1 MDRFIATN
9 RRLVPLLAA
18 LFLWATLFVPAAQ
31 ASMVGTQTLAAQQ
44 SADAARERVQA
55 LLQREDVRD
64 QLVSYGVDPAE
75 AQQRVAALSDQEARQ
90 MAQRMDEMPA
100 GGTSILGAAVFIF
113 VVLLITDI
121 LGFTDVFPF
130 VNNTAR

>member
-18 LFLWATLFVPAAQ
+18 LFLWATLFIPAAQ

-75 AQQRVAALSDQEARQ
+75 AQQRVAALSDAEARQ

>member
-18 LFLWATLFVPAAQ
+18 LFLWATLFIPAAQ

-75 AQQRVAALSDQEARQ
+75 AQQRVAALSDAEARQ

-121 LGFTDVFPF
+121 L
-130 VNNTAR
+130 

>member
-1 MDRFIATN
+1 MDRFIGTN
-9 RRLVPLLAA
+9 RRLIPLFAA
-18 LFLWATLFVPAAQ
+18 LFLWATLFMPVAQ

-44 SADAARERVQA
+44 SADAARARVQA

-75 AQQRVAALSDQEARQ
+75 AQQRVAALSDAEARR

-100 GGTSILGAAVFIF
+100 GGSSIIGAAVFIF

>member
-121 LGFTDVFPF
+121 L
-130 VNNTAR
+130 